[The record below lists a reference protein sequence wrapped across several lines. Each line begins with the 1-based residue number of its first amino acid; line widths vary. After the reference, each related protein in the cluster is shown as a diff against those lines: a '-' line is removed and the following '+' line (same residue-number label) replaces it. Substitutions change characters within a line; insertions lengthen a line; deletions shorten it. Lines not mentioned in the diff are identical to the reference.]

1 MKTTYQK
8 EFSRKKLVKNIVFAI
23 LGGLILFLVFRK
35 TDVNALWEDI
45 ALTKKEWIIAAL
57 IVGAWGHWIRAS
69 RWTIMLK
76 SMDYNVKTYPG
87 FLTVLSGYLINL
99 AIPRAGEVSRCA
111 LMSQVTGVPANT
123 LIGTVV
129 TERIIDLVMTIIIVF
144 SVLSLQYQLLSDFT
158 YQFFLLP
165 FLDKWNHWNPEPFAL
180 ILMFAI
186 SIAVIVLLVM
196 LGRKKQ
202 KSSKNN
208 TSDEVNHEVIDVK
221 PSRWMSLIEGF
232 LKGIKSVLQ
241 LKQPLLFICYTFAIW
256 GTYLMSTYCI
266 TQAFEFTAE
275 GGLLL
280 SLSVL
285 LFSTIG
291 VILPAPGG
299 VGSIYTTGL
308 GLQEI
313 YGYSEPK
320 ATVFASVLFFTQ
332 VIGFVTLG
340 TFSLIHLSLM
350 KNKAKQHGGI

>member
-8 EFSRKKLVKNIVFAI
+8 DFNRKKLLKNIVFTI
-23 LGGLILFLVFRK
+23 LGALILFLVFRK
-35 TDVNALWEDI
+35 TDFNTLWKDI

-69 RWTIMLK
+69 RWSIMLK
-76 SMDYNVKTYPG
+76 SMDYHVKTYPG

-129 TERIIDLVMTIIIVF
+129 TERIIDLVMTIIIIF
-144 SVLSLQYQLLSDFT
+144 SVLSLQYTLLSDFT
-158 YQFFLLP
+158 YQYFLSP
-165 FLDKWNHWNPEPFAL
+165 MLDKWNAWNPSPLAIILLFAVP
-180 ILMFAI
+180 M
-186 SIAVIVLLVM
+186 AVMVLFVVLR
-196 LGRKKQ
+196 RKKQ
-202 KSSKNN
+202 KSSPKK
-208 TSDEVNHEVIDVK
+208 TTDMASQDVIDLK

-232 LKGIKSVLQ
+232 LKGIKSILQ
-241 LKQPLLFICYTFAIW
+241 LKQPLLFILYTFAIW

-275 GGLLL
+275 GGILM

-320 ATVFASVLFFTQ
+320 ATVFASVLFFSQ
-332 VIGFVTLG
+332 VIGFVILG